1 MPFTYCLW
9 HITLNNLREFALRKH
24 GLFFLMLHDFLM
36 LPRLLSSFD
45 MNKLGKSAYSTGKSA
60 FKLAKLSARFG
71 SDLLKTNKDMAPQSR
86 EILQTFVWWPGA

>member
-1 MPFTYCLW
+1 
-9 HITLNNLREFALRKH
+9 
-24 GLFFLMLHDFLM
+24 M